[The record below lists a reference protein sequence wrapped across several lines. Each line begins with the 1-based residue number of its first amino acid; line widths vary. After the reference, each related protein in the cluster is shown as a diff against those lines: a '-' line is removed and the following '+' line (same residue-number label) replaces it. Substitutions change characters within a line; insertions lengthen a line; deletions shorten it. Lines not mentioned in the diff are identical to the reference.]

1 MVGEEQRGGPERRP
15 AGLQLPLVEWA
26 LAGDGDAGKESG
38 KGSGKGSAS
47 GESGAEAVAG
57 AGAPTVVLPAQ
68 TGAGGAGGAGAVLG
82 AGRSAVPPVAPPD
95 PAGAAAVAGAS
106 SAAGVSEVL
115 AAGVPAAE
123 PGAEPGAEGG
133 ARSGRVS
140 RPMIAAAVAVGL
152 VLIGTSVVVTRLGGN
167 DHKNGP
173 ARADAPP
180 GYGQGGGDGG
190 NGFVPGFDEHGGTSG
205 GATPAPGA
213 PAGAAVPPTDAGT
226 GSPAPGDQPAA
237 AGTGGKGSGAAAQ
250 PGGSANSAGSGG
262 GSGSGTG
269 QAAGGAG
276 TAPGGSGGGA
286 NPAPQQPAPKQPVPD
301 QPVPPP
307 AGSQNPAPPPAKQPA
322 PVTAIAGPY
331 CGGYRTNGWYDDG
344 DKGWR
349 NNSGGYSGEGC
360 NGTYASMPMSGD
372 ANDDKSNS
380 VVWTFTLDKV
390 TSCTLAVYIPAS
402 GNVKQVGGNPS
413 YYTVQSGSGSVGSF
427 SINQTASLG
436 SWVTKGPFPY
446 RGPISLTLH
455 SRGVDW
461 ASGSSGAHHAA
472 GAVRATCTA

>member
-1 MVGEEQRGGPERRP
+1 MSGTLGAPEAEP
-15 AGLQLPLVEWA
+15 
-26 LAGDGDAGKESG
+26 K
-38 KGSGKGSAS
+38 
-47 GESGAEAVAG
+47 AEA
-57 AGAPTVVLPAQ
+57 
-68 TGAGGAGGAGAVLG
+68 GG
-82 AGRSAVPPVAPPD
+82 R
-95 PAGAAAVAGAS
+95 AAAAPGVSAAGTPRTSAAASAASGAS
-106 SAAGVSEVL
+106 SEEAG
-115 AAGVPAAE
+115 AD
-123 PGAEPGAEGG
+123 PGARP
-133 ARSGRVS
+133 SRVS

-167 DHKNGP
+167 GP
-173 ARADAPP
+173 GHGPGRADAPP

-190 NGFVPGFDEHGGTSG
+190 SGFVPGYDEHGGTSG
-205 GATPAPGA
+205 GGPAPDGQPGA
-213 PAGAAVPPTDAGT
+213 VVPPVDAGSASPT
-226 GSPAPGDQPAA
+226 QAPNGAGGGGGSNAA
-237 AGTGGKGSGAAAQ
+237 TQ
-250 PGGSANSAGSGG
+250 PGGAANPQTGG
-262 GSGSGTG
+262 GSSAGGTG
-269 QAAGGAG
+269 QAPGGPGGAAPGGGTAGGAK
-276 TAPGGSGGGA
+276 PG
-286 NPAPQQPAPKQPVPD
+286 PQQPAPTQPAPN

-307 AGSQNPAPPPAKQPA
+307 AGSPTSAPPAAKQPA

-331 CGGYRTNGWYDDG
+331 CGGYRTVGWYDDG

-349 NNSGGYSGEGC
+349 NNSGGYTGDGC

-413 YYTVQSGSGSVGSF
+413 YYTVQSGGGQVGSF

-446 RGPISLTLH
+446 RGPIALTLH

-461 ASGSSGAHHAA
+461 TSGAKGAHHAA
-472 GAVRATCTA
+472 SAVRATCTP